1 MAAFPERKW
10 LFGAEGLQRADRGA
24 LITTAGQV
32 EPTGQMEV
40 HDGGARVKTEV
51 TKEKKRQFLDAKAWE
66 IAISPGKQFMMT
78 AFMLWMMGSGVHIM
92 SIIFTFYQLITPIK
106 GIMGIGQVFK
116 GLEDTARDLGADL
129 ILQKLVYVAC
139 QLGVLLFITH
149 RFGSMGLLPTSASDW
164 IGSMPIRPPAEFAAG
179 GLPLSAF

>member
-78 AFMLWMMGSGVHIM
+78 G
-92 SIIFTFYQLITPIK
+92 
-106 GIMGIGQVFK
+106 
-116 GLEDTARDLGADL
+116 ER
-129 ILQKLVYVAC
+129 
-139 QLGVLLFITH
+139 
-149 RFGSMGLLPTSASDW
+149 RTS
-164 IGSMPIRPPAEFAAG
+164 PRAAG
-179 GLPLSAF
+179 GFLWRRQRCFSLPLRARARWVACGSRWLWLTRGARAQLSCCG